1 MELAARYQ
9 YQNRWQLGVIYN
21 QFFDKGSNYAS
32 DQADA
37 LFGGVQLLRE
47 FGIGQTYLGRVGG
60 RIMSSL
66 NSGSESVNMAIVDFQ
81 IGWGG
86 SNREATTASNY

>member
-1 MELAARYQ
+1 MPER
-9 YQNRWQLGVIYN
+9 
-21 QFFDKGSNYAS
+21 AS
-32 DQADA
+32 GENATE

-86 SNREATTASNY
+86 LNREATTASNY